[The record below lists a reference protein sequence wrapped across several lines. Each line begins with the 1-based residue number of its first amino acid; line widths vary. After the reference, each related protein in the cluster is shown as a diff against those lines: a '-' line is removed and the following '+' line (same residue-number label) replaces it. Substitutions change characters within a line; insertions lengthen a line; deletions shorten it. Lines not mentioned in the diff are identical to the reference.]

1 MMPEQMFAA
10 KRRELCRMVDGL
22 LAIVSNAVGLQ
33 TPIHE
38 VESQTFAELLQAGR
52 TCLQLLIEC
61 LGDGD
66 LGEEYRMPDGTLVKR
81 SPQPQRRPY
90 LSIFGELDIERYVY
104 TKREGQKIELAA
116 VDARLALPE
125 GKFSY
130 VLQDWNQNFAMEQP
144 FAKVNKTVE
153 KILGLK
159 QHVDSLE
166 RMNRKMARQV
176 EDFHASQEAPSVE
189 EEGEIFVQTADGKGV
204 PIRRPADAAPI
215 HDHRRRCGPKPGRKK
230 TATVG
235 AVYSVDPFFRTPEEV
250 VESLFRDPQQ
260 ERLKRQRPGPCHK
273 RMQAMLNHTN
283 AEGDQIDGRAAV
295 FGWIASEMAERHGNG
310 DKPIVCIMDGEKS
323 LWDTR
328 DIFQPHLPMV
338 DILDLLHVTPRLW
351 DAASVF
357 HPRDSSAAKQ
367 FVRDRVLRVLRG
379 EVSAVIRGLRRMATT
394 RNLRGKNR
402 SDLRKICRYFDNNRH
417 RMRYDEYLARGFPIA
432 SGVIEGA
439 CRHVVKDRL
448 ERTGMN
454 WVRQGAQAMLDLRC
468 IYLTDRWEAFNA
480 FRIERETQRL
490 YPYRD
495 TSAPSR
501 WLVAA

>member
-1 MMPEQMFAA
+1 MMPQQLIAA
-10 KRRELCRMVDGL
+10 KRQELHRIVDGL
-22 LAIVSNAVGLQ
+22 LTIVSKAVEQQ

-38 VESQTFAELLQAGR
+38 VESKTFAELLQAGR
-52 TCLQLLIEC
+52 ACVQLLIDC

-66 LGEEYRMPDGTLVKR
+66 LGEEFRLPDGTLVKR
-81 SPQPQRRPY
+81 SPHPKRRSY
-90 LSIFGELDIERYVY
+90 VSIFGELDIERYVY

-130 VLQDWNQNFAMEQP
+130 VLQDWDQNFAVEQP
-144 FAKVNKTVE
+144 FDKVNKTVE

-176 EDFHASQEAPSVE
+176 ENFHASQQAPPAE
-189 EEGEIFVQTADGKGV
+189 EEGKIFVQTADGKGV

-215 HDHRRRCGPKPGRKK
+215 HDHRRRCGPKPDRKK
-230 TATVG
+230 MATVG
-235 AVYSVDPFFRTPEEV
+235 AVYSVDPFHRTPEEV

-260 ERLKRQRPGPCHK
+260 ERPKRQRPRPCHK
-273 RMQAMLNHTN
+273 RMQAMLNHTD
-283 AEGDQIDGRAAV
+283 AEGDEINGRAAV
-295 FGWIASEMAERHGNG
+295 FGWIASEMADRHADG

-323 LWDTR
+323 LWDMR
-328 DIFQPHLPMV
+328 DIFQADLPMV
-338 DILDLLHVTPRLW
+338 DVLDLLHVTPRLW
-351 DAASVF
+351 DAASLF
-357 HPRDSSAAKQ
+357 HPRDSAAAKQ
-367 FVRDRVLRVLRG
+367 FVRDRVLRILRG
-379 EVSAVIRGLRRMATT
+379 EVSAVIRGLRRMVTT
-394 RNLRGKNR
+394 HKLRGKSR
-402 SDLRKICRYFDNNRH
+402 SDLKKICRYFENHRH
-417 RMRYDEYLARGFPIA
+417 RMRYNEYLARGFPIA

-454 WVRQGAQAMLDLRC
+454 WVRQGAQAMLDLRS
-468 IYLTDRWEAFNA
+468 IYLTDRWEAFIA

-495 TSAPSR
+495 ALEPSR
-501 WLVAA
+501 WAAAA